1 VKEESRYRSA
11 YEHKSVWVPAHFLK
25 SPLRFWDEGFPQ
37 PDITR
42 NGLPRKHK
50 QMLHRH
56 CGTPIGKGCLGEGF
70 MQTEMMIKNMTL
82 LPRILIADD
91 QPDVCAALRLLL
103 KSEGFETETVSS
115 PDAVLTAVA
124 ARDYDLVLM
133 DLNYTRD
140 TTSGVEGIDL
150 LSRLRALNAD
160 MPVVAMTAWGSMEVT
175 LSALREGVTD
185 FILKPWDNTL
195 LVATLRKHQM
205 RHQQARTAQASQ
217 AREFADAHALQK
229 SLLPTSLPQADGY
242 ELAATWQ
249 PARAVGGDYYDA
261 WQLDDGRLAFCLG
274 DVMGKGMPAALL
286 MAHLQA
292 AVHAHAQTTAEP
304 AALLTTL
311 NQVMHQATQ
320 GARFVTLF
328 FALYDPRTRRLRY
341 TNAGHNAPLL
351 VNDDNQTMTLQA
363 GGLPLGAFIG
373 RGYEQGGV
381 QLRSGDRLLL
391 CTDGV
396 TECCDAAGQDFG
408 EERLQQIMT
417 TTRGDSAQA
426 ICDNVAQALQQFN
439 GSQFQDD
446 ATWLAF
452 TVR

>member
-1 VKEESRYRSA
+1 MQNE
-11 YEHKSVWVPAHFLK
+11 
-25 SPLRFWDEGFPQ
+25 
-37 PDITR
+37 IT
-42 NGLPRKHK
+42 LTK
-50 QMLHRH
+50 
-56 CGTPIGKGCLGEGF
+56 
-70 MQTEMMIKNMTL
+70 

-103 KSEGFETETVSS
+103 KSEGFETETVGS
-115 PDAVLTAVA
+115 PDAVLNAVA
-124 ARDYDLVLM
+124 SHSYDLVLM

-150 LSRLRALNAD
+150 LNRLRALNAD
-160 MPVVAMTAWGSMEVT
+160 LPVVAMTAWGSMEIT

-185 FILKPWDNTL
+185 FILKPWDNTS
-195 LVATLRKHQM
+195 LVATLRKHQS
-205 RHQQARTAQASQ
+205 RHHAARAAQATQ

-229 SLLPTSLPQADGY
+229 SLLPKSLPQAEDY

-304 AALLTTL
+304 TVLLATL
-311 NQVMHQATQ
+311 NQVVHQATQ
-320 GARFVTLF
+320 GERFVTLF
-328 FALYDPRTRRLRY
+328 FGLYDPRTRRLSY

-351 VNDDNQTMTLQA
+351 VNDDHQTMTLQA
-363 GGLPLGAFIG
+363 GGLPLGTFVG
-373 RGYEQGGV
+373 RGYEQGCV
-381 QLRSGDRLLL
+381 QLRSGDQLLL
-391 CTDGV
+391 FTDGV
-396 TECCDAAGQDFG
+396 SECCDAAGNEFG
-408 EERLQQIMT
+408 EARLQSLLLEIDGGT
-417 TTRGDSAQA
+417 AQA
-426 ICDNVAQALQQFN
+426 ICDGVALALEQFN
-439 GSQFQDD
+439 GSVFQDD

-452 TVR
+452 TVS